1 MPFVLGDLAYRFG
14 WYKGGQTNH
23 GELIS
28 PPVAVAD
35 LSLTDASQKK
45 VEAGFTQRTW
55 WLVYVLPEVCD
66 QACKNRLYQ
75 MRQVDAA
82 LGKEAGRV
90 QQLIVQTAPLSA
102 ETEQLIAR
110 EFAQFTRVHG
120 QVDRIDQALKRVDAT
135 AVKSGSLYIMD
146 PMGWIMM
153 RYQAENDEAKSVVE
167 AEDILNDMKKLLKSS
182 RIG

>member
-1 MPFVLGDLAYRFG
+1 
-14 WYKGGQTNH
+14 
-23 GELIS
+23 
-28 PPVAVAD
+28 
-35 LSLTDASQKK
+35 
-45 VEAGFTQRTW
+45 
-55 WLVYVLPEVCD
+55 
-66 QACKNRLYQ
+66 

-90 QQLIVQTAPLSA
+90 QQLLVQTAPLSA

-110 EFAQFTRVHG
+110 EFAQFARVHG
-120 QVDRIDQALKRVDAT
+120 QIDRIDQALKRVGIT
-135 AVKSGSLYIMD
+135 AVSSGYLYIMD

-153 RYQAENDEAKSVVE
+153 RYQAESDEAKSVVE